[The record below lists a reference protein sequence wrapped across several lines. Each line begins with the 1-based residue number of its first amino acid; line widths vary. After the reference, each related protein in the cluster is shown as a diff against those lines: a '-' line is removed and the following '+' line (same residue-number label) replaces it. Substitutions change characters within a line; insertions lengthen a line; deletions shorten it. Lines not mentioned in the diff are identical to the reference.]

1 MDETPARPY
10 TPGGTPGKG
19 VKGQLSAIE
28 NKLDDTCSQL
38 RALEVKEETDKASL
52 KDMINSLEDNLMAEI
67 QKLRDDMNNKFQ
79 EVHETCEKLSKRLT
93 VQKGENTSQA
103 EQLKTTNSTVK
114 RIDAELQA
122 LIKEVEGED

>member
-1 MDETPARPY
+1 MDDSGARPY
-10 TPGGTPGKG
+10 TPGGTPGRG
-19 VKGQLSAIE
+19 VKGQLMAIE
-28 NKLDDTCSQL
+28 NKLDDTCDQL
-38 RALEVKEETDKASL
+38 RELAVKEETDKTSL
-52 KDMINSLEDNLMAEI
+52 KDMINALEDNLMSEI
-67 QKLRDDMNNKFQ
+67 NKLRGDMNDNFR
-79 EVHETCEKLSKRLT
+79 EVRETCDKLSKRLT